1 MLMLR
6 SPFLKTVA
14 VTSTQYHGLKV
25 PDWFK
30 KIMVDVGVACVPTFQ
45 PSESE
50 LWGQFDPYESYDDL
64 SDDDDIDDDD
74 DDDEED
80 AIGFSYDSD
89 GNPAFEDIQGYLMWR
104 DGM

>member
-6 SPFLKTVA
+6 SPYLKTVA

-25 PDWFK
+25 PAWLK
-30 KIMVDVGVACVPTFQ
+30 KVMTDVGVACVPTFQ
-45 PSESE
+45 PSESD
-50 LWGQFDPYESYDDL
+50 LWGEFDPYESYDDL
-64 SDDDDIDDDD
+64 SEDDDIDD

-89 GNPAFEDIQGYLMWR
+89 GNPTFEDIQGYLMWR
-104 DGM
+104 DSI